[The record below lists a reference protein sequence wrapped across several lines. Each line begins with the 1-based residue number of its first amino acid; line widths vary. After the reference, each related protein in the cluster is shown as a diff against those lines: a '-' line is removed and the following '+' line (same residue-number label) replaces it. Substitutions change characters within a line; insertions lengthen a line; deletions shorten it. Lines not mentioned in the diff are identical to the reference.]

1 MKRWLVFFASLGFGA
16 LFLWS
21 GVAKVKDPVSFAEA
35 IRNFRLVG
43 DPIAPAL
50 AHFIPWLEIFA
61 GAAVMCDRTR
71 QGASALLTLLLLGLT
86 GAVVS
91 AWIRGLDIACGC
103 FGGEESID
111 YPVKVAQN
119 FGLILWGAVLFFF
132 SRSDR
137 AAPRPDAET
146 RVRLGCG

>member
-1 MKRWLVFFASLGFGA
+1 MKRWLVFFASLGVRA

-61 GAAVMCDRTR
+61 GRR
-71 QGASALLTLLLLGLT
+71 
-86 GAVVS
+86 
-91 AWIRGLDIACGC
+91 
-103 FGGEESID
+103 
-111 YPVKVAQN
+111 
-119 FGLILWGAVLFFF
+119 
-132 SRSDR
+132 
-137 AAPRPDAET
+137 
-146 RVRLGCG
+146 